1 MRALAYAAIF
11 GVGLMA
17 AGVAT
22 ADTWTDPAGRFTV
35 TLPHSWRVQPL
46 SSTGHTYIKAGDAD
60 HECQIV
66 ATPNTI
72 TAASSPAAVRRAG
85 GDDTQFTQESWLRL
99 ANSITPVFPNSS
111 AQFLSR
117 SQDNTGF
124 WPLQRAEL
132 KSTTGVGNPP
142 LPIST
147 VHAGLTTR
155 PGMDIMGFCNTISDP
170 DYPTP
175 DNPALFD
182 PILRSMGT
190 ANDATLQAAAEA
202 ADASHAAAEAAAQQQ
217 QSQTQQQ
224 QAQHPAEQT
233 QQRHDHREGPSL
245 SHP

>member
-11 GVGLMA
+11 GVGLMV

-35 TLPHSWRVQPL
+35 NVPHGWRVQPM
-46 SSTGHTYIKAGDAD
+46 SSTGHTYIKIGDAD
-60 HECQIV
+60 HECQLV
-66 ATPNTI
+66 ANPNAA
-72 TAASSPAAVRRAG
+72 TATASPAMVRRAG
-85 GDDTQFTQESWLRL
+85 GDVTQFTQESWLRL
-99 ANSITPVFPNSS
+99 ANSITPVFPNNS
-111 AQFLSR
+111 AQFLS
-117 SQDNTGF
+117 STQDNAGY

-132 KSTTGVGNPP
+132 KSPSGVGNPP

-155 PGMDIMGFCNTISDP
+155 PGLDIMGFCYTISDP

-182 PILRSMGT
+182 PVLRSLGT
-190 ANDATLQAAAEA
+190 SNDAALQAASEAYEA
-202 ADASHAAAEAAAQQQ
+202 AHPPGQAPATPPPAQA
-217 QSQTQQQ
+217 QQ
-224 QAQHPAEQT
+224 QAQPPATENHP
-233 QQRHDHREGPSL
+233 RRDHREGPAL

>member
-22 ADTWTDPAGRFTV
+22 ADTWTDPAGRFNINI
-35 TLPHSWRVQPL
+35 PHGWRITPM
-46 SSTGHTYIKAGDAD
+46 SSTGHTYIKAADAD

-66 ATPNTI
+66 ATPNSV
-72 TAASSPAAVRRAG
+72 TAASPPEMVRRAG
-85 GDDTQFTQESWLRL
+85 GDDAQFTPDSWSRL
-99 ANSITPVFPNSS
+99 ANSITPVFPNNS
-111 AQFLSR
+111 AQFQSR
-117 SQDNTGF
+117 SQDNSGY

-132 KSTTGVGNPP
+132 KSPSGVGNPP

-147 VHAGLTTR
+147 VHAGLTSR
-155 PGMDIMGFCNTISDP
+155 PGMDIMAFCYTISDP

-175 DNPALFD
+175 DNPAVFD

-190 ANDATLQAAAEA
+190 ANDAALQAAAEA
-202 ADASHAAAEAAAQQQ
+202 YDAAHPAGAAPAQAPAQQQ
-217 QSQTQQQ
+217 PAQPQQ
-224 QAQHPAEQT
+224 PAERT
-233 QQRHDHREGPSL
+233 QQRHDHREGPGL

>member
-11 GVGLMA
+11 GAGLMA

-35 TLPHSWRVQPL
+35 DLPHSWRVQPL
-46 SSTGHTYIKAGDAD
+46 SSTGHTYIKAGDSD

-66 ATPNTI
+66 ATPNTV
-72 TAASSPAAVRRAG
+72 TATSSPAMVRRAG
-85 GDDTQFTQESWLRL
+85 GDATQFTQESWLRL
-99 ANSITPVFPNSS
+99 ANSITPVFPNNS
-111 AQFLSR
+111 AQFLSN
-117 SQDNTGF
+117 SVDSSGY

-132 KSTTGVGNPP
+132 KSPNGVGNPP

-147 VHAGLTTR
+147 VHAGITTR
-155 PGMDIMGFCNTISDP
+155 PGMDIMGFCYTISDP

-175 DNPALFD
+175 DNPAVFD

-190 ANDATLQAAAEA
+190 ANDATLQAASEAYEA
-202 ADASHAAAEAAAQQQ
+202 AHPPGQAAPAQ
-217 QSQTQQQ
+217 QQQ
-224 QAQHPAEQT
+224 QAQQPAEQA
-233 QQRHDHREGPSL
+233 QPRHDHRDGPSL

>member
-35 TLPHSWRVQPL
+35 DVPHGWRVQPL
-46 SSTGHTYIKAGDAD
+46 SSTGHTYIKIGNAD
-60 HECQIV
+60 HECQLV
-66 ATPNTI
+66 ATPNSA
-72 TAASSPAAVRRAG
+72 TATASPAAVRRAG
-85 GDDTQFTQESWLRL
+85 ADATQFTQNSWLRL
-99 ANSITPVFPNSS
+99 ANSITPVFPSNS
-111 AQFLSR
+111 AQFLSGT
-117 SQDNTGF
+117 QDSGGGF

-132 KSTTGVGNPP
+132 KSPNGVGNPP

-155 PGMDIMGFCNTISDP
+155 PGMDIMGFCYTISDP

-175 DNPALFD
+175 DNPAAFD
-182 PILRSMGT
+182 PVLRSLGT
-190 ANDATLQAAAEA
+190 TNDATLQAAAEA
-202 ADASHAAAEAAAQQQ
+202 ADAAHAAAAAQAAQAPQQPAQQPAQQQ
-217 QSQTQQQ
+217 Q
-224 QAQHPAEQT
+224 HRP
-233 QQRHDHREGPSL
+233 DHREGPSL